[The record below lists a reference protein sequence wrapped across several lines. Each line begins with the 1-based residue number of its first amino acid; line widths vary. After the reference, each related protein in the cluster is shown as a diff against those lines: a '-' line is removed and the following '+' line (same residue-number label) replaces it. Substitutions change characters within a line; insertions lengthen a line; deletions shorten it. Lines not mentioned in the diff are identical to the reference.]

1 MVNDVATLI
10 KVAEHKFC
18 ARCLL
23 MQFSAR
29 TRIAK
34 YGEHAVNRA
43 IILSNQ
49 HRHHQCHFS
58 LELNAVY

>member
-34 YGEHAVNRA
+34 YKHAVNRA
-43 IILSNQ
+43 IILSTQ
-49 HRHHQCHFS
+49 HPHHQCHFS